1 MQYPVQIPCLVGN
14 LQVDKRAT
22 VNAEKIILYLN
33 LKRTSQRVRRAKDL
47 SCTMFLVNFQMRDDI
62 RTGIG
67 WVMEVQSTRRRITL
81 VLAQKK
87 ITDQNHSKNKKMKC
101 TVRVEGTECILTN
114 NQSQGETTTWI
125 PDEITA
131 SGTLST
137 LLQPLKR
144 TK

>member
-14 LQVDKRAT
+14 LQVDKRAK

-47 SCTMFLVNFQMRDDI
+47 SCTMFLVNFLMRDDI

-87 ITDQNHSKNKKMKC
+87 ITDQNHSKNKKMK
-101 TVRVEGTECILTN
+101 
-114 NQSQGETTTWI
+114 
-125 PDEITA
+125 
-131 SGTLST
+131 
-137 LLQPLKR
+137 
-144 TK
+144 